1 MNFKSKT
8 AILAVVILVATLAVP
23 AVGQP
28 ERGIEVGQKIEPRQL
43 RTIEREKIILPVEEG
58 LTVLLFW
65 STWSPRSEPALQL
78 WKKYGDEYRDYG
90 VNVFTINAD
99 HQDMQP
105 EDVQKVREYIAQR
118 EIDLPVVVDSQ
129 LEFFNEIGVIVLPTV
144 LFFKPDGT
152 LDYKYASFPSSA
164 ELDLKEDLE
173 AKLGIA
179 DEPTAEEETA
189 RGKLAYQ
196 PKNNALLFFG
206 MGKRYHEKGYP
217 EKAKAKYIEAL
228 QKDSEYPDP
237 LRSLERLFF
246 DQGRTPEAEE
256 RLKSLLTASGLEE
269 IIGDISEEGDVQDG
283 DVKTADQASAP
294 EATTQAGQV
303 PVPET
308 TAQSGQ
314 MPAQAATPEAKKLT
328 PMERMKLL
336 MEKGN

>member
-1 MNFKSKT
+1 MNFQNKT

-28 ERGIEVGQKIEPRQL
+28 ERGITVGQKIEPRQF
-43 RTIEREKIILPVEEG
+43 RTIEREKITLPVEEG

-65 STWSPRSEPALQL
+65 STWSPRSEPALGL
-78 WKKYGDEYRDYG
+78 WKKYGDEYRDNG

-105 EDVQKVREYIAQR
+105 ADVQKVRDYIAQR
-118 EIDLPVVVDSQ
+118 KIDLPVVVDSQ
-129 LEFFNEIGVIVLPTV
+129 LELFNEIGVIVLPTT
-144 LFFKPDGT
+144 LIFKPDGT
-152 LDYKYASFPSSA
+152 LDYKYAGFPTSA
-164 ELDLKEDLE
+164 ELDLKQDLE

-179 DEPTAEEETA
+179 EEPTAEEETM

-196 PKNNALLFFG
+196 PKNNALLFYN
-206 MGKRYHEKGYP
+206 MGKRIHEKGFP

-228 QKDSEYPDP
+228 QRDREYADP
-237 LRSLERLFF
+237 IRALEGLFF
-246 DQGRTPEAEE
+246 SSGRTPEVEE

-269 IIGDISEEGDVQDG
+269 IIGDISEEGDAQDG
-283 DVKTADQASAP
+283 DVKTVDQVSAP
-294 EATTQAGQV
+294 DATNQAAQV
-303 PVPET
+303 PAP
-308 TAQSGQ
+308 
-314 MPAQAATPEAKKLT
+314 AATPEAKKLT

>member
-1 MNFKSKT
+1 MNFQNKT
-8 AILAVVILVATLAVP
+8 AILAVVFLVATLAVP

-28 ERGIEVGQKIEPRQL
+28 ERGIEVGQKIEPRQF
-43 RTIEREKIILPVEEG
+43 RTIEREKITLPVEEG

-65 STWSPRSEPALQL
+65 STWSPRSEPALGL
-78 WKKYGDEYRDYG
+78 WKKYGDEYRDNG

-105 EDVQKVREYIAQR
+105 VDVQIVRDYIAQR

-129 LEFFNEIGVIVLPTV
+129 LEFFNEIGIIVLPTT
-144 LFFKPDGT
+144 LIFKPDGT
-152 LDYKYASFPSSA
+152 LDYKYAGFPTSA
-164 ELDLKEDLE
+164 ELDLKQDLE

-179 DEPTAEEETA
+179 EKPTGEEETT

-196 PKNNALLFFG
+196 PKNNALLFYN
-206 MGKRYHEKGYP
+206 MGKRIHEKGFP

-228 QKDSEYPDP
+228 QRDREYADP
-237 LRSLERLFF
+237 LRSLEGLFF
-246 DQGRTPEAEE
+246 DQGRTAEAED
-256 RLKSLLTASGLEE
+256 RLKTLLTASGLEAV
-269 IIGDISEEGDVQDG
+269 IGNIQEEPEGMEVEQMP
-283 DVKTADQASAP
+283 AP
-294 EATTQAGQV
+294 EA
-303 PVPET
+303 

-314 MPAQAATPEAKKLT
+314 VPAQAATSEAKKLT

>member
-1 MNFKSKT
+1 MNFQNKT

-28 ERGIEVGQKIEPRQL
+28 ERGIEVGQKIEPRQF
-43 RTIEREKIILPVEEG
+43 RTIEREKITLPVEEG

-65 STWSPRSEPALQL
+65 STWSPRSEPALGL
-78 WKKYGDEYRDYG
+78 WKKFGDEYRDNG
-90 VNVFTINAD
+90 VKVFTINAD

-105 EDVQKVREYIAQR
+105 EDVQLVRDYIAQR
-118 EIDLPVVVDSQ
+118 EIELPVVVDSQ
-129 LEFFNEIGVIVLPTV
+129 LELFNEIGVIVLPTT
-144 LFFKPDGT
+144 LIFKPDGT
-152 LDYKYASFPSSA
+152 LDYKYAGFPTSA
-164 ELDLKEDLE
+164 ELDLKQDLE

-179 DEPTAEEETA
+179 EEPTAEEETT

-246 DQGRTPEAEE
+246 DQGRTPEAED
-256 RLKSLLTASGLEE
+256 RIKNLLTASGLEAV
-269 IIGDISEEGDVQDG
+269 IGNIQEE
-283 DVKTADQASAP
+283 P
-294 EATTQAGQV
+294 EGMEAGQV
-303 PVPET
+303 SAPGT
-308 TAQSGQ
+308 TTPSSQV
-314 MPAQAATPEAKKLT
+314 PAQAAPEAKAMT

>member
-1 MNFKSKT
+1 MNFQNKT
-8 AILAVVILVATLAVP
+8 AIFAVVFLVATLAVP

-28 ERGIEVGQKIEPRQL
+28 ERGIEVGQKIESRQF

-164 ELDLKEDLE
+164 ELDLKGDLE

-246 DQGRTPEAEE
+246 DQGRTPEAED
-256 RLKSLLTASGLEE
+256 RLKTILTASGLEGV
-269 IIGDISEEGDVQDG
+269 IGNIQEEPEGMEVEQM
-283 DVKTADQASAP
+283 SA
-294 EATTQAGQV
+294 
-303 PVPET
+303 PET

-314 MPAQAATPEAKKLT
+314 VPAQAATPVAKKLT

>member
-105 EDVQKVREYIAQR
+105 GDVQKVREYVAQK

-179 DEPTAEEETA
+179 DEPTAEEETT

-196 PKNNALLFFG
+196 PKNNALLFYN
-206 MGKRYHEKGYP
+206 MGKRIHEKGFP

-228 QKDSEYPDP
+228 QRDREYEDP
-237 LRSLERLFF
+237 IRALEGLFF
-246 DQGRTPEAEE
+246 ASGRTPEVEE

-269 IIGDISEEGDVQDG
+269 IMEDISEEGDAQDG
-283 DVKTADQASAP
+283 DVKTADQVSAP
-294 EATTQAGQV
+294 DATNQAAQV
-303 PVPET
+303 PAP
-308 TAQSGQ
+308 
-314 MPAQAATPEAKKLT
+314 AATPEAKKLT

>member
-1 MNFKSKT
+1 MNFQNKT

-28 ERGIEVGQKIEPRQL
+28 ERGIEVGQKIKPRQF

-179 DEPTAEEETA
+179 DEPTAEEETT
-189 RGKLAYQ
+189 RGKLTYQ

-206 MGKRYHEKGYP
+206 LGKRYHEKGYP
-217 EKAKAKYIEAL
+217 EKARDKYIEAL
-228 QKDSEYPDP
+228 QKDSEYADP

-246 DQGRTPEAEE
+246 DKGRTPEAED
-256 RLKSLLTASGLEE
+256 RLKTLLTDSGLEAV
-269 IIGDISEEGDVQDG
+269 IGSIQEEPEGMEVEQM
-283 DVKTADQASAP
+283 SAP
-294 EATTQAGQV
+294 EAT
-303 PVPET
+303 
-308 TAQSGQ
+308 AQSGQ
-314 MPAQAATPEAKKLT
+314 VSAQAATPEAKKLT

-336 MEKGN
+336 MEKGK